1 MSNNACVWYIYIRY
15 IYQGLISIKD
25 MIQEQRYHARV
36 ALKGA
41 RGDTILKGMA
51 HHEEG

>member
-1 MSNNACVWYIYIRY
+1 MIYIHEVY
-15 IYQGLISIKD
+15 ISRLNINKD

-41 RGDTILKGMA
+41 RGDTILKGMT